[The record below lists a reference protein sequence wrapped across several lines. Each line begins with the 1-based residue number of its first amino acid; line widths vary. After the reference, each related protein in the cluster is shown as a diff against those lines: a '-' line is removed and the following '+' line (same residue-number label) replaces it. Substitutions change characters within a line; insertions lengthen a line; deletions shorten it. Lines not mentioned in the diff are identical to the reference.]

1 MSDGDLHTE
10 QARWLVSALADA
22 GARDVVLSPGSRS
35 TPLALA
41 VAREPRVRLH
51 VHIDERVAAFF
62 ALGIARVTRVPPV
75 LVCTSGTAGAH
86 WLPAAIE
93 AAQSY
98 LPLLLLTAD
107 RPWDAYDCHAPQTI
121 DQVDLFG
128 RYARH
133 RAEVGLPDE
142 GGLAA
147 VGRVAAQCV
156 HLAVSPTPGPVHL
169 NARYRKPLEPVSTA
183 KDEPWRAALDAR
195 RERGATRAFAPAVS
209 PSKEAVGALSEAIAS
224 ASRVVFACGPSI
236 GRAPRGEVE
245 ALAARVG
252 AVLLAET
259 TSGRRHGDHRGAT
272 LCAGFEVAL
281 RSPSF
286 RARVEP
292 ELVVC
297 WGLPPTAT
305 SFAVYGGRAPRWVVS
320 PHGWPDPAGDAT
332 ALVVG
337 ECDDVARAVSSRV
350 SARGGGAWLA
360 EWERANAVVEVAA
373 RESADGD
380 ALTEASTA
388 RVVSEVLGDGATL
401 ALGNSMPVRD
411 IDTFAPAT
419 ERRWTVLHQRG
430 ASGIDGLIAGAAG
443 ARAASDGPVLVVVV
457 DVSMAH
463 DVGGLNALRGAGGGA
478 VALVVQNG
486 GGRIFAELPLGKMAR
501 EDAEVGAVFE
511 RCFLT
516 PQGVELAGAAGAY
529 GVEYARV
536 ETVTALRDAL
546 TRGLSSER
554 PAVIE
559 AVGPAEDGTARRA
572 ALRERVIEGLG

>member
-22 GARDVVLSPGSRS
+22 GVRDVVLSPGSRS
-35 TPLALA
+35 TPLAIA
-41 VAREPRVRLH
+41 VSREPRVRLH
-51 VHIDERVAAFF
+51 VHVDERVAAFF

-133 RAEVGLPDE
+133 RAELGLPDV
-142 GGLAA
+142 GGIVA

-156 HLAVSPTPGPVHL
+156 HVAMAPTPGPVHL

-183 KDEPWRAALDAR
+183 KDEPWRADLDAR
-195 RERGATRAFAPAVS
+195 RERGATRAFAPTVS
-209 PSKEAVGALSEAIAS
+209 PSDEAVRALSEAIAS
-224 ASRVVFACGPSI
+224 VSRVVFACGPSI
-236 GRAPRGEVE
+236 GDAPRGAVE
-245 ALAARVG
+245 ALAAKVG

-259 TSGRRHGDHRGAT
+259 TSGRRHGDHHGAT
-272 LCAGFEVAL
+272 LCAGFDLAL
-281 RSPSF
+281 RSPAF
-286 RARVEP
+286 RSRVEP
-292 ELVVC
+292 DLVVC

-305 SFAVYGGRAPRWVVS
+305 SFATYTADAPRWVVS

-337 ECDDVARAVSSRV
+337 ACDDVARAVSSRV
-350 SARGGGAWLA
+350 SERGASAWLTQ
-360 EWERANAVVEVAA
+360 WERANAAIDAA
-373 RESADGD
+373 VRESAEGD

-388 RVVSEVLGDGATL
+388 RVVSEALGDGATL
-401 ALGNSMPVRD
+401 VLGNSMPVRD

-419 ERRWTVLHQRG
+419 ERRWRVLHQRG

-443 ARAASDGPVLVVVV
+443 ARAVSDGPVLVMVG

-463 DVGGLNALRGAGGGA
+463 DVGGLNALRGAGAGT

-501 EDAEVGAVFE
+501 DDAEVGAVFE

-516 PQGVELAGAAGAY
+516 PQGVDLGSAAGAY
-529 GVEYARV
+529 GVDFARV

-546 TRGLSSER
+546 TRGLSGER
-554 PAVIE
+554 PVVIE
-559 AVGPAEDGTARRA
+559 AVVPPEDGTARRA
-572 ALRERVIEGLG
+572 ALRKRVAEGLG